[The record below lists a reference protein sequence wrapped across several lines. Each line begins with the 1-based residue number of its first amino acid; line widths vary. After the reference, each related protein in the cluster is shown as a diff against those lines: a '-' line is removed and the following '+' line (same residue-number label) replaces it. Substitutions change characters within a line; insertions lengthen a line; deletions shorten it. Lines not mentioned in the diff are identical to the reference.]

1 MIVGTLHIH
10 CFSRFQST
18 DLSRVPSRATCQT
31 RPGAAW
37 PVVATDRNLSPITPP
52 TSRISFS
59 PTRALILQMKELCW
73 VSLTL
78 PLLLACAAAA
88 FTANVPRVIPRT
100 SASPL
105 RLQSGA
111 LQSCAAESGAAQSS
125 GPLSPHRSPL
135 RLVEQRL
142 PLGEPSEY
150 EQVICFLSLLDSPPP
165 PPFSHMSHTRFSHT
179 SRMNRPQELRSLP

>member
-1 MIVGTLHIH
+1 MYLGIVDFYFILGPRTYI
-10 CFSRFQST
+10 FFPDSSPQTVSRSVPR
-18 DLSRVPSRATCQT
+18 DLPDKVWRRVASRGDGSES
-31 RPGAAW
+31 
-37 PVVATDRNLSPITPP
+37 LSHH
-52 TSRISFS
+52 S
-59 PTRALILQMKELCW
+59 AH
-73 VSLTL
+73 LTHTML
-78 PLLLACAAAA
+78 PPLLLACAAAA
-88 FTANVPRVIPRT
+88 FTANVPRVVPRT

-150 EQVICFLSLLDSPPP
+150 EQVICFLSLLYSPPP

-179 SRMNRPQELRSLP
+179 SRIHRPQELRSLP